1 MILAQLCSALPVEV
15 QKHCLSYIPCK
26 GITIERLEE
35 AKRKLLRLS
44 TLSLI
49 TRRIRLWLG
58 HKVRCSSGNEYKI
71 ATESGV
77 KLVVNYTT
85 PMYGFWYPI
94 ASIYLGDGEYQ
105 SLCVHKSGDWV
116 CEWKLGEM
124 ISVFK
129 MDVLRL
135 KLRPSQI
142 SSCDGA

>member
-1 MILAQLCSALPVEV
+1 MILAKLCSALPVEV

-26 GITIERLEE
+26 GITNERLEE

-44 TLSLI
+44 SLSLI
-49 TRRIRLWLG
+49 TRRIRLLFG
-58 HKVRCSSGNEYKI
+58 HKVRCSSGDEYTI
-71 ATESGV
+71 STESGI
-77 KLVVNYTT
+77 KLVVNYTA

-105 SLCVHKSGDWV
+105 SLCVHKSADLV

-124 ISVFK
+124 LSVFR

-135 KLRPSQI
+135 KFLIHASVTN
-142 SSCDGA
+142 